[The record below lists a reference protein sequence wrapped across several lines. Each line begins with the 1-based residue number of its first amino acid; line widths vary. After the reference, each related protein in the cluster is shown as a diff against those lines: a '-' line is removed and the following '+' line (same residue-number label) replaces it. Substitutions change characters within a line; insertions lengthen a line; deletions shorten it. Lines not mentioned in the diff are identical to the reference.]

1 MHCRKWCTYIE
12 SKTIILDME
21 LLGSIVWSC
30 WKENYQPQRQQKGPE
45 QYACLVSRNWAE
57 SITVFFKKGRK
68 SDLLVLPSATE
79 IILLNSKPPTQ
90 NRTLCQLVYLE
101 RGKYSH
107 RFFFS
112 ATLNI
117 YFETY
122 LTFLLNK
129 SCFNYSD
136 NLSYAWYFVRVSL
149 TTSSNTEYHVIS
161 QQANSHYFS
170 WLSDGHQHESKL
182 VWIHP

>member
-1 MHCRKWCTYIE
+1 MPAWLAVTGQKA
-12 SKTIILDME
+12 S
-21 LLGSIVWSC
+21 LL
-30 WKENYQPQRQQKGPE
+30 
-45 QYACLVSRNWAE
+45 
-57 SITVFFKKGRK
+57 FFKKGRK

-79 IILLNSKPPTQ
+79 IILLNSKTPTQ

-136 NLSYAWYFVRVSL
+136 NLSYYGHNADNLSLIFCVCFPYYFFKHRIPCNL
-149 TTSSNTEYHVIS
+149 P
-161 QQANSHYFS
+161 A
-170 WLSDGHQHESKL
+170 SKL
-182 VWIHP
+182 PLFLMAL